1 MKLYKTPI
9 QSDRQI
15 SFESRQKIRVLA
27 LLWISVNLVKL
38 TRTITKWKWKRKKQ
52 ANKQRN
58 QTKQLNK

>member
-15 SFESRQKIRVLA
+15 SFESRQTIRVLA

-38 TRTITKWKWKRKKQ
+38 TRTITKWKWKINKQ